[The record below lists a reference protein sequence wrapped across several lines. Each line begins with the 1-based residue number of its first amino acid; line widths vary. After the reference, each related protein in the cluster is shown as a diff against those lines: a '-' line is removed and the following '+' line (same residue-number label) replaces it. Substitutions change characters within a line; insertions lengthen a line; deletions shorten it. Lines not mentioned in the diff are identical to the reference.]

1 MTEHESDKPWDL
13 IVIGAG
19 SGGLA
24 TSKRA
29 AAHGARVAVIE
40 ASRAGGTCVIRGCI
54 PKKLMVYASQ
64 LGQSRELAL
73 DYGWKD
79 KLGSIDWAHLKTFR
93 DNVVKNLEA
102 MHMRNLEKAGVTFI
116 AGHASIEA
124 PGKVR
129 VGENIL
135 SASKIVIASGA
146 APTMAPIA
154 GMQHCISSDGFW
166 ELEKQP
172 KQAIVIGG
180 GYIALELA
188 CALQGLGTQT
198 HLLVRSKIL
207 SGFDQ
212 EISEHLEATL
222 IKTGLTI
229 HRPVHVNEV
238 TKTDSGTRVSF
249 TDIDGKHHD
258 LEADVSTLVATGRHP
273 NTENLNLESVGIK
286 TGPAGEILVNT
297 QDQTSCDGIFAVGD
311 VTLRTMLT
319 PVAIKSGRLLADRL
333 YHGATATMDY
343 GNIPTAVFSQ
353 PPVGVVGLTESEA
366 HKEFGD
372 NVAVYRSEFG
382 GLLFSPTPKE
392 RTVRTLMKL
401 IVHSQTDKVLGCHM
415 VGPDAAE
422 IIQGFAVA
430 MQAGATK
437 ADFDRTVAIHPSSAE
452 EFVLMS

>member
-29 AAHGARVAVIE
+29 AAHGARVAIIE
-40 ASRAGGTCVIRGCI
+40 SSRTGGTCVIRGCI

-64 LGQSRELAL
+64 LGQSRELAR

-79 KLGSIDWAHLKTFR
+79 ELGPVDWAHLKTFR
-93 DNVVKNLEA
+93 DNVVNNLEA
-102 MHMRNLEKAGVTFI
+102 MHLRNLEKAGVTFM
-116 AGHASIEA
+116 AGRASIEG

-129 VGENIL
+129 LGDKVLI
-135 SASKIVIASGA
+135 ASKIVIASGA
-146 APTMAPIA
+146 TPTMAPIP
-154 GMQHCISSDGFW
+154 GVEHCISSDGFW
-166 ELEKQP
+166 DLETQP

-207 SGFDQ
+207 SDFDQ
-212 EISEHLEATL
+212 EISEHLEQTL
-222 IKTGLTI
+222 VKTGLTI
-229 HRPVHVNEV
+229 HRPVQVKKV

-249 TDIDGKHHD
+249 TDAAGKSHELD
-258 LEADVSTLVATGRHP
+258 ADVATLVATGRHP
-273 NTENLNLESVGIK
+273 NIQHLNLESAGIE
-286 TGPAGEILVNT
+286 TGPAGQIIVDSG
-297 QDQTSCDGIFAVGD
+297 DQTSCDGVFALGD
-311 VTLRTMLT
+311 VTLRSMLT
-319 PVAIKSGRLLADRL
+319 PVAIKTGRLLAERL
-333 YHGATATMDY
+333 YNKSTALMDY
-343 GNIPTAVFSQ
+343 GNIPTAIFSQ
-353 PPVGVVGLTESEA
+353 PPVGAVGLTESEA
-366 HKEFGD
+366 REEFGED
-372 NVAVYRSEFG
+372 IRVYRSEFG

-392 RTVRTLMKL
+392 RTMRCLMKL
-401 IVHSQTDKVLGCHM
+401 IVHAQSDKVLGCHM